1 MGASEAFAGAQSCMI
16 DFCGVRQVK
25 RSQWSASSR
34 RRTSLGDAPAGGPT
48 SGGADAEALVADA
61 RAKTAAA
68 RRAVRTAMAVFKS
81 AGCDAGS
88 LTATF
93 SKAGVER
100 LPGCDL
106 KVTAAD
112 VGKAEAAAAAAKYE
126 ADEAQQRAE
135 IEAGLPAGD
144 PVSATGYDRGRA
156 IPAGYPVGTSSNLG
170 GLAPRAKTRKPQVAL
185 PQEQRPAPAAPPAPA
200 DSAAPA
206 PADSKLAAEAPQA
219 YPEGGV
225 GAGLWAERDRAA
237 GAIGMVEA
245 ESRQSAWRVPSL
257 APSGRDKATQALAPK
272 QLGEARAPDRQQGG
286 QGAFSVRAGVFEP
299 W

>member
-1 MGASEAFAGAQSCMI
+1 MI
-16 DFCGVRQVK
+16 DWCGVRQVK
-25 RSQWSASSR
+25 RFKWSTSSR
-34 RRTSLGDAPAGGPT
+34 RRTSLGDAPAGGAA
-48 SGGADAEALVADA
+48 SGGSDAEALVADA

-68 RRAVRTAMAVFKS
+68 RRAVRRAMAVFKS

-88 LTATF
+88 PTATF
-93 SKAGVER
+93 SKAGVEL

-106 KVTAAD
+106 KVSAAD
-112 VGKAEAAAAAAKYE
+112 VRKAEATAAAAKYE

-135 IEAGLPAGD
+135 IKAALPAGD
-144 PVSATGYDRGRA
+144 PISATGYDRGRA
-156 IPAGYPVGTSSNLG
+156 IPAGYPVGTSYNLG
-170 GLAPRAKTRKPQVAL
+170 GIPPRAKTRKPQVAL
-185 PQEQRPAPAAPPAPA
+185 PQELRPARAAP
-200 DSAAPA
+200 S

-245 ESRQSAWRVPSL
+245 ASPQSAWRVPSL
-257 APSGRDKATQALAPK
+257 AGRDRALAPK
-272 QLGEARAPDRQQGG
+272 ELGDARAPGRQRGV
-286 QGAFSVRAGVFEP
+286 QGAFSVRAGTFEP